1 MKSRIIALIIGCAV
15 AVGVSAETLHSS
27 YFLERMPYRYRL
39 NPALIND
46 YGYLSFPVLG
56 DISFGVNSNL
66 SLSRFLFPQGDGLVT
81 GLHPS
86 ISSDKFLGGLKKK
99 NTLGMDF
106 DLTLLSFG
114 FFAFNGYNTFDLS
127 FKSSTSMYLPK
138 DIFTFLKTGQGKTGA
153 AEYNFGNIALQSN
166 NYAELALGHA
176 RHWND
181 RLDVGARLKFLIGG
195 ANIDARIDKM
205 NLSLS
210 DEAWRI
216 RSHGYA
222 NVSVAGLSLKQNA
235 KGEISGFDLDSPGLG
250 GFGMGV
256 DLGATYRLLDNLT
269 LSMAVTDLG
278 FIHWSQNVRGETP
291 DGAFDFEGF
300 QHLGAKDD
308 DEGNNAFDDE
318 LDQIK
323 DDLSA
328 LMKFR
333 QVDASSR
340 STMLRTTLN
349 IGAEYGVLNNKISFG
364 LLWSTRFSSIK
375 TRTELM
381 ATANF
386 RPAKCFMATLNGSV
400 SNTGCSWGA
409 LLNLCPKGFNFFVG
423 TDYTITKL
431 SPQFIPVKRPNLSV
445 SLGINFLFG
454 SDPRLK
460 NRTVYNPVPAY

>member
-1 MKSRIIALIIGCAV
+1 MKTKVLAFIIGCV
-15 AVGVSAETLHSS
+15 VSVGVSAETLHSS

-46 YGYLSFPVLG
+46 YGYLSFPMLG
-56 DISFGVNSNL
+56 DVALGVNSNM
-66 SLSRFLFPQGDGLVT
+66 SVSKFLFPQGDGLVT
-81 GLHPS
+81 GFHPS
-86 ISSDKFLGGLKKK
+86 ISSKEFLGGLQKK
-99 NTLGMDF
+99 NNLNVDLDF
-106 DLTLLSFG
+106 TILSFG

-127 FKSSTSMYLPK
+127 LKSQSGFYLPK
-138 DIFTFLKTGQGKTGA
+138 DIFTFLKTGQGATGA
-153 AEYNFGNIALQSN
+153 ATYDFGNLAFQSN

-176 RHWND
+176 HRLND
-181 RLDVGARLKFLIGG
+181 KLAIGARLKILLGA

-205 NLSLS
+205 NLTLS
-210 DEAWRI
+210 DERWSI

-222 NVSVAGLSLKQNA
+222 NMSVAGLSLKH
-235 KGEISGFDLDSPGLG
+235 KDSGEISGIDYDTPGLA
-250 GFGMGV
+250 GFGTAF
-256 DLGATYRLLDNLT
+256 DLGATYQLLDNLT

-278 FIHWSQNVRGETP
+278 FIHWNKNVKGETP

-300 QHLGAKDD
+300 KHIGASDD
-308 DEGNNAFDDE
+308 AFDDE
-318 LDQIK
+318 LDKIG

-328 LMKFR
+328 LMKF
-333 QVDASSR
+333 QEVSAPSR

-381 ATANF
+381 ATTNF
-386 RPAKCFMATLNGSV
+386 RPARWFMATLNGSV

-409 LLNLCPKGFNFFVG
+409 LINICPKGFNLFVG
-423 TDYTITKL
+423 TDYTVTRFT
-431 SPQFIPVKRPNLSV
+431 PQFLPVKQPNLGV
-445 SLGINFLFG
+445 NFGINFLL
-454 SDPRLK
+454 SRDPRLK